1 MEDPDRRRSLIVTLT
16 ALGLTGTVM
25 AAPLIPAGK
34 TMKRNLYAT
43 EAECERDY
51 SPSQCQ
57 DTGSGSR
64 SGGGGGGGAGSG
76 RWRGPEYY
84 ADRNLPEARSDPG
97 AGRTGISRSVVT
109 SVRGGFG
116 RIGAALRAVG

>member
-1 MEDPDRRRSLIVTLT
+1 MEDPDRRRSWIVTLT
-16 ALGLTGTVM
+16 VLGLTGTVI

-34 TMKRNLYAT
+34 SMRRNLYGSRG
-43 EAECERDY
+43 ECERDY
-51 SPSQCQ
+51 SPSQCS
-57 DTGSGSR
+57 DAGSSSGNSGGA
-64 SGGGGGGGAGSG
+64 GGGGSGG
-76 RWRGPEYY
+76 WRGPEYY

-97 AGRTGISRSVVT
+97 AGRTGVARPVVS